1 MDGFKRKLTQSLQ
14 YKLSAWLCVTI
25 IAMAIVGGTFS
36 FATAFEEAN
45 ELQDDQ
51 LKQVAALIH
60 GQVVPLVM
68 QKTGKVAFANASVL
82 DTDPEFR
89 IVVQIIKPTGIEVLV
104 ANQRPLLLPVDV
116 LDGIQT
122 VTIRGEA
129 WRIFV
134 KTLNPQQRVAV
145 AQLIQVRD
153 EVAQESAMAT
163 IIPFMVLIPVLLI
176 LVSYLIR
183 EMFKPVATIAIDLDK
198 RSEQDLHAIDETNL
212 PSEVLPFV
220 VAINRMLT
228 RVGESVEQQRRFVA
242 DAAHEMRTPL
252 TALSLQLERLEAVE
266 MSEPAKQRLSA
277 LKNGLERTRLLL
289 NQLLAFARAQQ
300 VNNEGKTEISLQHV
314 IRRVLEDLMPLA
326 DAKHIDIGVVSEF
339 DATVSV
345 QEFDLAALIKNL
357 VDNAIRY
364 TPDGGKVDLLLARN
378 LGKITLKIV
387 DTGPGISEAERER
400 VFDPFYRVLG
410 SEQIGSGLG
419 LSIVKTIATR
429 IGVKIELSSVSENS
443 GLCVSVIFHES

>member
-378 LGKITLKIV
+378 LEKITLKIV

>member
-14 YKLSAWLCVTI
+14 YKLSAWLCVAI

-60 GQVVPLVM
+60 GQVVPLAM
-68 QKTGKVAFANASVL
+68 EKTGKVGFDS
-82 DTDPEFR
+82 DPEFR
-89 IVVQIIKPTGIEVLV
+89 IVVQIMKPTGIEVLV
-104 ANQRPLLLPVDV
+104 ANQPPLLLPFDV

-134 KTLNPQQRVAV
+134 KTLNPHQRVAV
-145 AQLIQVRD
+145 AQLIEVRD
-153 EVAQESAMAT
+153 DVARESAMAT

-176 LVSYLIR
+176 LISYLIR
-183 EMFKPVATIAIDLDK
+183 EMFKPVTTIAIDLDK

-212 PSEVLPFV
+212 PSEILPFV

-228 RVGESVEQQRRFVA
+228 RVDQSVEQQRRFVA

-266 MSEPAKQRLSA
+266 MSEPAKQRL
-277 LKNGLERTRLLL
+277 LTVKNGLERTRLLL

-364 TPDGGKVDLLLARN
+364 TPDGGKIDLSLARN
-378 LGKITLKIV
+378 LEKITLKIV

-410 SEQIGSGLG
+410 NEQTGSGLG

-429 IGVKIELSSVSENS
+429 IGAKIELSSNNENP
-443 GLCVSVIFHES
+443 GLCVSVVFHES

>member
-89 IVVQIIKPTGIEVLV
+89 IVVQIIKPTGIDVLV

-228 RVGESVEQQRRFVA
+228 RVDQSVEQQRRFVA

-378 LGKITLKIV
+378 LEKITLKIV

-429 IGVKIELSSVSENS
+429 IGAKIELSSVNENS
-443 GLCVSVIFHES
+443 GLCVTVIFHES

>member
-89 IVVQIIKPTGIEVLV
+89 IVVQIIKPTGIDVLV

-378 LGKITLKIV
+378 LEKITLKIV

-443 GLCVSVIFHES
+443 GLCVSVIL

>member
-14 YKLSAWLCVTI
+14 YKLSAWLCVAI
-25 IAMAIVGGTFS
+25 MAMAIVGGTFS

-51 LKQVAALIH
+51 LKQVAVLIH
-60 GQVVPLVM
+60 GHVVPLVM
-68 QKTGKVAFANASVL
+68 EKTGKVAFANASVL

-89 IVVQIIKPTGIEVLV
+89 IVVQIMKPTGIEVLV

-122 VTIRGEA
+122 LTIRDEA

-145 AQLIQVRD
+145 AQLIEVRD
-153 EVAQESAMAT
+153 EVAQESAIAT

-183 EMFKPVATIAIDLDK
+183 EMFKPVTTIAIDLDK

-212 PSEVLPFV
+212 PSEILPFV

-228 RVGESVEQQRRFVA
+228 RVDQSVEQQRRFVA

-266 MSEPAKQRLSA
+266 MSEQAKQRLST

-300 VNNEGKTEISLQHV
+300 VNNEGKTEVSVQHV

-326 DAKHIDIGVVSEF
+326 DAKHIDIGVVGEF
-339 DATVSV
+339 DATLSV

-357 VDNAIRY
+357 VDNAIHY
-364 TPDGGKVDLLLARN
+364 TPDGGKIDLSLARN
-378 LGKITLKIV
+378 LEKIILKII
-387 DTGPGISEAERER
+387 DTGPGIPEADRER

-410 SEQIGSGLG
+410 NQQTGSGLG

-429 IGVKIELSSVSENS
+429 IGAKIELSSVNENS
-443 GLCVSVIFHES
+443 GLCVSVIFHQP

>member
-89 IVVQIIKPTGIEVLV
+89 IVVQIIKPTGIDVLV

-339 DATVSV
+339 DATLSV

-364 TPDGGKVDLLLARN
+364 TPNGGKVDLLLVRN

>member
-89 IVVQIIKPTGIEVLV
+89 IVVQIIKPTGIDVLV

-339 DATVSV
+339 DATLSV

-364 TPDGGKVDLLLARN
+364 TPNGGKVDLLLARN
-378 LGKITLKIV
+378 LEKITLKIV

>member
-89 IVVQIIKPTGIEVLV
+89 IVVQIMKPTGIEVLV

-183 EMFKPVATIAIDLDK
+183 EMFKPVTTIAIDLDK

-228 RVGESVEQQRRFVA
+228 RVDQSVEQQRRFVA

-266 MSEPAKQRLSA
+266 MSEQAKQRLST

-300 VNNEGKTEISLQHV
+300 VNNEGKTEVSVQHV

-345 QEFDLAALIKNL
+345 QAFDLAALIKNL

-364 TPDGGKVDLLLARN
+364 TPNGGKVDLLLVRN

-443 GLCVSVIFHES
+443 GLCVSVIFYES

>member
-14 YKLSAWLCVTI
+14 YKLSTWLCVAI
-25 IAMAIVGGTFS
+25 IAMAIAGGTFS

-60 GQVVPLVM
+60 GHVVPLVM
-68 QKTGKVAFANASVL
+68 EKTEKATLAKASVL

-89 IVVQIIKPTGIEVLV
+89 IVVQIMSTSGIEVLV
-104 ANQRPLLLPVDV
+104 ANQPPLLLPVDV

-122 VTIRGEA
+122 LTIRDEA

-134 KTLNPQQRVAV
+134 KTLNSQQRVAV
-145 AQLIQVRD
+145 AQLIEVRD
-153 EVAQESAMAT
+153 EVARESAMAT

-176 LVSYLIR
+176 LVGYLIR
-183 EMFKPVATIAIDLDK
+183 EMFKPMTTIAIDLDQ

-212 PSEVLPFV
+212 PSEILPFV

-228 RVGESVEQQRRFVA
+228 RVDYSVEQQRRFVA

-252 TALSLQLERLEAVE
+252 TALSLQLERLEAAE
-266 MSEPAKQRLSA
+266 MSEQAKQRLST

-289 NQLLAFARAQQ
+289 NQLLALARAQQ
-300 VNNEGKTEISLQHV
+300 VNNESKNEVSVQHV
-314 IRRVLEDLMPLA
+314 IRRVLEDVMPLA

-345 QEFDLAALIKNL
+345 QEFDLGALIKNL

-364 TPDGGKVDLLLARN
+364 TPDGGKIDLSLARN
-378 LGKITLKIV
+378 QEKVILKIV
-387 DTGPGISEAERER
+387 DTGPGIPEAERER

-410 SEQIGSGLG
+410 NEQTGSGLG

-429 IGVKIELSSVSENS
+429 IGAKIEMSSGNENS

>member
-89 IVVQIIKPTGIEVLV
+89 IVVQIIKPTGIDVLV

-345 QEFDLAALIKNL
+345 QAFDLAALIKNL

-378 LGKITLKIV
+378 LEKITLKIV

-410 SEQIGSGLG
+410 NEQTGSGLG

-429 IGVKIELSSVSENS
+429 IGAKIELSSVNENS
-443 GLCVSVIFHES
+443 GLCVTVIFHES